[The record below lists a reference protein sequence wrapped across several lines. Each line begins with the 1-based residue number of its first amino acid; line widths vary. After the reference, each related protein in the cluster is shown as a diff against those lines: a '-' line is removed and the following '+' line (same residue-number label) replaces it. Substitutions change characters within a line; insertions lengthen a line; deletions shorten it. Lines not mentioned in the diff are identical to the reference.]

1 MEEAPSSFGRHS
13 PQARRNALILVI
25 GFALII
31 LIGAILLRLPAAA
44 THRPLTWEEAFFIS
58 TSATTVTGLVVIT
71 PALDLSLF
79 GQLVVLVLME
89 VGGAGFIAFSVLL
102 FILIGRRV
110 GLANRMLIQQTLGV
124 FEGAHIARFT
134 LMVLTTVFSIQLA
147 GAGLLWLRWRE
158 TLPGAQGAYLALFHS
173 ISAFN
178 NAGFDLYAGTNSI
191 LFGYDSDPYTLVVLM
206 LLILIGGFGIVIGID
221 LATYPWDRRLMVHT
235 RLTLTISAILILG
248 GMLVLPADSLFEG
261 AAFAGMPLGE
271 RLWKSLF
278 SVVAARTAGLTII
291 SLDQLGHASALTLM
305 VSMFIGGAPASR
317 AGGVTI
323 STVAV
328 LIVSVYSTVRGL
340 PQAIVYGRT
349 IPLETIAKA
358 VAIMTVSTLLCLLAS
373 ILLLVDMPTE
383 FFAVIFEVVS
393 AFSNTGYSLGLTT
406 QLGTVGRVII
416 AFLMFWGRLGPLTLV
431 VLLAQ
436 RERPLHARYPHEQIV
451 IG

>member
-1 MEEAPSSFGRHS
+1 MEEAPPTFGRHS
-13 PQARRNALILVI
+13 PEARRNSLILVI

-31 LIGAILLRLPAAA
+31 FIGTLLLRLPAAG

-79 GQLVVLVLME
+79 GQLVVLALME
-89 VGGAGFIAFSVLL
+89 IGGAGFIAFSVLL
-102 FILIGRRV
+102 FTLIGRRV

-124 FEGAHIARFT
+124 FESAHIARFT
-134 LMVLTTVFSIQLA
+134 LMVLGTVFTIQLI

-158 TLPGAQGAYLALFHS
+158 TLPGLHGAYIALFHS

-178 NAGFDLYAGTNSI
+178 NAGFDLFAGTGSI
-191 LFGYDSDPYTLVVLM
+191 LFGYDSDPYTLLVMM

-221 LATYPWDRRLMVHT
+221 LATYPWDKRLMVHT
-235 RLTLTISAILILG
+235 RLTLTISVILILA
-248 GMLVLPADSLFEG
+248 GMLILPADSLFEG
-261 AAFAGMPLGE
+261 TALAGMPLGE

-278 SVVAARTAGLTII
+278 SVVSARTAGLTII

-305 VSMFIGGAPASR
+305 VSMFIGGAPASM

-323 STVAV
+323 STLAV
-328 LIVSVYSTVRGL
+328 LMVSVYSTVRGL
-340 PQAIVYGRT
+340 PQAIAYDRT

-358 VAIMTVSTLLCLLAS
+358 VAIMTVSTLICLLAS
-373 ILLLVDMPTE
+373 IILLADMPSE
-383 FFAVIFEVVS
+383 FFGVIFEVVS
-393 AFSNTGYSLGLTT
+393 AFSNTGYSLGITP
-406 QLGTVGRVII
+406 QLDTLGRGVI
-416 AFLMFWGRLGPLTLV
+416 AFMMFWGRLGPLTLV

-436 RERPLHARYPHEQIV
+436 RERPLYARYPHEQIV